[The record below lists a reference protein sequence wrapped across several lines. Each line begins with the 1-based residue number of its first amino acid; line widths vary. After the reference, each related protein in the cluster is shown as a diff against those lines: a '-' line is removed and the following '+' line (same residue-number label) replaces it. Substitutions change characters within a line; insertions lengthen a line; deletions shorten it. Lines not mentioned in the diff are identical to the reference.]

1 MEIEID
7 LNIALTPELAQRVQQ
22 SLVTGFELVS
32 FKTAGKFSLR
42 PVEAVGATLTIDQA
56 IRNYL
61 ELIKP
66 IGPMLE
72 RLGGELRIG
81 VFFSTDE
88 AAAFS
93 VALSNAT
100 VQMLA
105 TYQLS
110 IDVTCYPCS

>member
-7 LNIALTPELAQRVQQ
+7 LSIALTPELAQEVQEN
-22 SLVTGFELVS
+22 LRTRFELVS

-42 PVEAVGATLTIDQA
+42 PLEAVDASLTIDEA
-56 IRNYL
+56 IQNYL
-61 ELIKP
+61 ESIKP
-66 IGPMLE
+66 ISLTLE
-72 RLGGELRIG
+72 RLGGVLRVG
-81 VFFSTDE
+81 VFFSADE

-93 VALSNAT
+93 VLLSNAT

-105 TYQLS
+105 TYQLT